1 MPDRSRRNSLAWGA
15 AALTALAFFAAPLA
29 AQGGGTT
36 PATAPAQAQGTAPR
50 ALSLQEALQ
59 MGAASSEQIEI
70 SRAGITR
77 SRADVIRAQAARLP
91 QLNGSASYSRTLASQ
106 FQGLGGGSSQ
116 PDTTTQPTGCGGT
129 FTPNPAL
136 PLQQRVDSL
145 ENAVRCS
152 GQGSGLGGLNFGN
165 LGFGSENTY
174 NFGFALSQPLFTG
187 GRLTAQ
193 TRIAR
198 SGQAVAE
205 IGVQSATAQ
214 TQLDVTQAYYDAQ
227 LADRM
232 VDIAEATLAQAET
245 VLRLAEVGGRVG
257 QQSEF
262 DVLRARVARDNQRP
276 NVIQRRADREIA
288 YTRLKQLL
296 NIPVSQP
303 LTLTSTLEEV
313 APVAVADTSAGA
325 RAVVR
330 QAAEQVRVQQAQVT
344 IAHAQ
349 RLPSVSLTSQYGRV
363 AYPGSILPSW
373 SDFRENWT
381 VGAALQVP
389 IFTGGR
395 IRGDELAAQANVE
408 QAQAQLQ
415 QVRELAELDTRN
427 AFSQLDAA
435 RATWESSSGTVE
447 QAQRAYQIAELRYRE
462 GLSNQL
468 ELTDA
473 RILLEQARANRALAA
488 RNLQIAQTRVR
499 LLPNLPLGSTGGA
512 SASASGGATTQG
524 STTQSSATTQTQQT
538 QGAAGQT
545 GAAQGTTGGTGLPTG
560 A

>member
-1 MPDRSRRNSLAWGA
+1 MLDRSRRSPLGWGA
-15 AALTALAFFAAPLA
+15 AALMTLTLFAAPLA
-29 AQGGGTT
+29 AQGG
-36 PATAPAQAQGTAPR
+36 AAPR
-50 ALSLQEALQ
+50 PLSLQDALRL
-59 MGAASSEQIEI
+59 GAASSEQVAI

-91 QLNGSASYSRTLASQ
+91 QLNGTASYSRTLASQ
-106 FQGLGGGSSQ
+106 FAGLSGGSSQ
-116 PDTTTQPTGCGGT
+116 PDTTTRTTGCTGAR
-129 FTPNPAL
+129 FTPNPSL
-136 PLQQRVDSL
+136 PVTERLDSL
-145 ENAVRCS
+145 EHALQCS
-152 GQGSGLGGLNFGN
+152 GQSSGLGGLNFGR

-174 NFGFALSQPLFTG
+174 NFGFSLSQPVFTG

-205 IGVQSATAQ
+205 IGVRSATAQ
-214 TQLDVTQAYYDAQ
+214 NQLDITQAYYDAQ

-232 VDIAEATLAQAET
+232 VEIAEATLAQAEE
-245 VLRLAEVGGRVG
+245 VLRLTEVGGRVG

-276 NVIQRRADREIA
+276 TVIQRRADREIA

-296 NIPVSQP
+296 NIPATQP
-303 LTLTSTLEEV
+303 LTLTSTLEQV
-313 APVAVADTSAGA
+313 APVAVSDTSASA

-330 QAAEQVRVQQAQVT
+330 QAAEQVRVQQAQFA
-344 IAHAQ
+344 IARSQ
-349 RLPSVSLTSQYGRV
+349 RLPTLSLNSQYGRV

-381 VGAALQVP
+381 VGASLQLP

-435 RATWESSSGTVE
+435 RATWEASSGTVE

-468 ELTDA
+468 ELADA

-488 RNLQIAQTRVR
+488 RNLQVAQTRVR
-499 LLPNLPLGSTGGA
+499 LLPDLPLGGSGGTGA
-512 SASASGGATTQG
+512 SAGAGAQGGSSSSSG
-524 STTQSSATTQTQQT
+524 QSQTQQT
-538 QGAAGQT
+538 QGGTGQAG
-545 GAAQGTTGGTGLPTG
+545 APQGTTGAAGLPTG